1 MEIATR
7 EFSVTQSNARSNAR
21 TQTITTKL
29 VTTPFLLPDPTTLV
43 SLKVVG
49 DRYWP
54 SVVDGSAGASV
65 ASGGG
70 SRASQQSPALKNLYA
85 TRKLPVQRLAGA
97 LPYTADPTGARAGVG
112 VSLSVVHAS
121 HALKPPPPP
130 GPGPGPG
137 GTFSLETDSTEKD
150 NAFENAEETFDYA
163 VRAANEKALENSR
176 LEIGSS
182 GGGTNGNHSAAATH
196 GDVFG
201 AFVQDP
207 ASVGFARLMCGDA
220 IRDDNSGG
228 DEKSKKN
235 ESRLL
240 QKTSLASFCV
250 AALRECA
257 SLEEPSATSAYI
269 DAYASAGAVRGAVE
283 ACLFVTRSMSN
294 STSQSMNDSMS
305 TSPINLPI
313 NLHNSVRP
321 VLVDDARSRIK
332 RALTVADV
340 AIGAATMRVSKVN
353 SNVNSS
359 DRHQERLMP
368 SSLASGF
375 RECTRDALGAMGF
388 DLPGKELCS
397 YYKGDVFCAA
407 VPAGTSSVGDDGVNG
422 NTKNH
427 HSNATKPKDIRG
439 LFGTYLKAFGL
450 PSAPAVRRALAK
462 FGLGP
467 PGSGLDPASVVVA
480 LAKELPETNPEAVL
494 RVARCG
500 L

>member
-1 MEIATR
+1 
-7 EFSVTQSNARSNAR
+7 
-21 TQTITTKL
+21 
-29 VTTPFLLPDPTTLV
+29 
-43 SLKVVG
+43 
-49 DRYWP
+49 
-54 SVVDGSAGASV
+54 
-65 ASGGG
+65 
-70 SRASQQSPALKNLYA
+70 
-85 TRKLPVQRLAGA
+85 
-97 LPYTADPTGARAGVG
+97 
-112 VSLSVVHAS
+112 
-121 HALKPPPPP
+121 
-130 GPGPGPG
+130 
-137 GTFSLETDSTEKD
+137 
-150 NAFENAEETFDYA
+150 
-163 VRAANEKALENSR
+163 
-176 LEIGSS
+176 
-182 GGGTNGNHSAAATH
+182 
-196 GDVFG
+196 
-201 AFVQDP
+201 
-207 ASVGFARLMCGDA
+207 MCGDA

-235 ESRLL
+235 ESRFL

-305 TSPINLPI
+305 TSPINL
-313 NLHNSVRP
+313 HNSVRP

-368 SSLASGF
+368 SFLASGF

-427 HSNATKPKDIRG
+427 HSDATKPKDIRG

>member
-332 RALTVADV
+332 RALAVADV

-368 SSLASGF
+368 SFLASGF
-375 RECTRDALGAMGF
+375 FFALMIVTI
-388 DLPGKELCS
+388 CS
-397 YYKGDVFCAA
+397 I
-407 VPAGTSSVGDDGVNG
+407 PM
-422 NTKNH
+422 
-427 HSNATKPKDIRG
+427 
-439 LFGTYLKAFGL
+439 
-450 PSAPAVRRALAK
+450 
-462 FGLGP
+462 
-467 PGSGLDPASVVVA
+467 
-480 LAKELPETNPEAVL
+480 
-494 RVARCG
+494 
-500 L
+500 